1 VEGEVTLT
9 HETAAR
15 ALRILAEECGNLEH
29 HDALNFMLDEL
40 KASQKEARRLAI
52 ELDVARKEISNLVY
66 EETRSAL
73 RAVKAVAKKGQ

>member
-29 HDALNFMLDEL
+29 HGALNFILDEL
-40 KASQKEARRLAI
+40 KQANKEARILASD
-52 ELDVARKEISNLVY
+52 LDAARKEISNLVY

-73 RAVKAVAKKGQ
+73 RAVKAVAKKGE